1 VLGVVLLLLVALVA
15 IYGRKKP
22 APELAAECLAG

>member
-1 VLGVVLLLLVALVA
+1 VALVA

-22 APELAAECLAG
+22 AALGAAMAEPVVG